1 MSAAACTAVLK
12 REFPSIDGELLS
24 YVETVLQ
31 SSADE
36 FENGE
41 EVYEAVGAILH
52 EVSQDKSED
61 DVREICNKFLR
72 LLKPTNGSA
81 GEDGDGDGGGGQ
93 KKILAAPINLGQMAA
108 TQETADDD
116 IQSIWVIQRDDS
128 LKVDSRK
135 LEKAEAKRAQKLEK
149 RQEVKAAAA
158 ATAATAPVLQS
169 ATASQVIS
177 KKDNKMESKG
187 TNRSMDVRIENF
199 DVSFGDKT
207 LLQNADLLLATGRRY
222 GFVGRNGLGKTTLLK
237 MISGKQ
243 LQIPSHISILHVEQ
257 EVVGDDTLAIDSV
270 LEVDTVRTGLLERER
285 ELNQLIAAGSTDPNL
300 SNELSEVYNHL
311 QVIEADKA
319 PARASIILNG
329 LGFTKEMQ
337 ARATRTFSGGWRMR
351 LALARALFS
360 KPDLLLLDEP
370 TNMLD
375 IKAII
380 WLENYL
386 QNWPTTLLVVSHDRN
401 FLDTVPTDILYL
413 HSLRIET
420 FKGNYEQFDKTRTER
435 HKAQR
440 REYEAQLAHR
450 NHVQEFIDRFRYNAN
465 RAASVQSKIKM
476 LEKLPELKPVEKEIE
491 VTLKFPEVEP
501 LNPPVLTLNEV
512 QFKYGPD
519 KVIFTSVN
527 LSANLD
533 SRICIV
539 GENGAGKTTL
549 LKIVVNL
556 LEPTGGLVQLHRGL
570 RLGYFSQHHVD
581 QLDMSVNCVELLQNA
596 YPGKPIEEYRRVLGS
611 FGVSGDLAL
620 QVVASLSGG
629 QKSRVALAKMC
640 MGRPNFLVLDEPT
653 NHLDIET
660 IEALGKAI
668 NKYSGG
674 VILVS
679 HDERLIRMICK
690 ELWVCGGGTVKSIEG
705 GFDEY
710 RKIVERE
717 LEAIAG

>member
-1 MSAAACTAVLK
+1 
-12 REFPSIDGELLS
+12 
-24 YVETVLQ
+24 
-31 SSADE
+31 
-36 FENGE
+36 
-41 EVYEAVGAILH
+41 
-52 EVSQDKSED
+52 
-61 DVREICNKFLR
+61 
-72 LLKPTNGSA
+72 
-81 GEDGDGDGGGGQ
+81 
-93 KKILAAPINLGQMAA
+93 
-108 TQETADDD
+108 
-116 IQSIWVIQRDDS
+116 
-128 LKVDSRK
+128 
-135 LEKAEAKRAQKLEK
+135 
-149 RQEVKAAAA
+149 
-158 ATAATAPVLQS
+158 
-169 ATASQVIS
+169 
-177 KKDNKMESKG
+177 
-187 TNRSMDVRIENF
+187 
-199 DVSFGDKT
+199 
-207 LLQNADLLLATGRRY
+207 
-222 GFVGRNGLGKTTLLK
+222 

-243 LQIPSHISILHVEQ
+243 LQIPSHISVLHVEQ
-257 EVVGDDTLAIDSV
+257 EVVGDDTTALESV
-270 LEVDTVRTGLLERER
+270 LEVDTVRTHLLQRER
-285 ELNQLIAAGSTDPNL
+285 ELNQLVSSGSTEANL
-300 SNELSEVYNHL
+300 GNELSEVYNQL
-311 QVIEADKA
+311 QAIEADKA
-319 PARASIILNG
+319 PARG
-329 LGFTKEMQ
+329 LHHSEWVRFHEDMQ

-413 HSLRIET
+413 HSMRIET

-450 NHVQEFIDRFRYNAN
+450 EPRAGVYRSVPVQCKPGCERTI
-465 RAASVQSKIKM
+465 KIKM

-491 VTLKFPEVEP
+491 VTAKIPEVEP
-501 LNPPVLTLNEV
+501 LNPPVMTLNEV
-512 QFKYGPD
+512 QFKYSAD

-527 LSANLD
+527 LGANLD

-549 LKIVVNL
+549 LKIVVSL
-556 LEPTGGLVQLHRGL
+556 LQPTGGLVHLHRGL

-581 QLDMSVNCVELLQNA
+581 QLDMTVNSVELLQNA

-629 QKSRVALAKMC
+629 QKSRVAFAKMC

-717 LEAIAG
+717 LEALAA